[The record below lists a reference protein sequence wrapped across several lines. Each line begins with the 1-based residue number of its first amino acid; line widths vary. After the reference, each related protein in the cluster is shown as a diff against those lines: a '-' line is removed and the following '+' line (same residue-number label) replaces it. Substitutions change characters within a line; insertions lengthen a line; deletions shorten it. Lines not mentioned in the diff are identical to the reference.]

1 MWLFKVTYTTTL
13 TFFEFGTIVSVKRV
27 RLEEAEFPAVTFCNL
42 NAFDVAT
49 NNFSGW
55 YINKVLQEV
64 GIRGDLI
71 PTDSEDAISLIEEA
85 NEVLKARIIEDKN
98 LTEQNLQDIGFKI
111 ETMLVSCYFNG
122 QKCNTSDFTW
132 SYSYQ

>member
-1 MWLFKVTYTTTL
+1 MTYTTTV
-13 TFFEFGTIVSVKRV
+13 TFLQFNTIVSIERV

-49 NNFSGW
+49 HNFSGW
-55 YINKVLQEV
+55 YINRVLQEA
-64 GIRGDLI
+64 GIRGELI
-71 PTDSEDAISLIEEA
+71 PSDAEDAISLIEDC
-85 NEVLKARIIEDKN
+85 NEVLKARMMSDKD
-98 LTEQNLQDIGFKI
+98 LTDQNLQDIGFKI

-122 QKCNTSDFTW
+122 QKCNSSDFTW